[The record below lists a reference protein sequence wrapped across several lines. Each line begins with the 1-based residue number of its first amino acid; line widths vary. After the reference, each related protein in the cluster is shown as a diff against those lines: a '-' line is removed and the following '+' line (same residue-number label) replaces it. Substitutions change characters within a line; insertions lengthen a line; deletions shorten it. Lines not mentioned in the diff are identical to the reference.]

1 MRATRRTIVFGL
13 AAAGSLAAVLGTA
26 LADEYAKLKVLLPP
40 APRRAGLQRADLR
53 KAHLAEHP
61 KQKVTEMIFSLRYTT
76 LGEDEAHLV
85 ATEEGGVEKQY
96 FDYDFTLAAR

>member
-13 AAAGSLAAVLGTA
+13 AAAGRLAAVLGTA

-40 APRRAGLQRADLR
+40 APGVQACYARTYD

-76 LGEDEAHLV
+76 LGGDEAHLV
-85 ATEEGGVEKQY
+85 ATEGGRGREAISR
-96 FDYDFTLAAR
+96 L